1 VKRILILAVVLLSS
15 VAFALPVTAGSIDS
29 TIDGP
34 WLQFFFLGGAGTYAV
49 GCSYCGGQSAGQN
62 QVFLGPAPWTLDLAA
77 PAELKITD
85 ILFKGDSFRVYDYG
99 VLKLTTPPVDIKYHG
114 SDCGSDPEN
123 CYGVEGVS
131 YGMLRLDEGPHSLTI
146 QVADSP
152 YGQGAGHFRI
162 DRIIAT
168 PEPGSM
174 LLLALGMIGIGVL
187 RKRTERQ
194 PSSKDCMRRVSEEK
208 RREAFLLL
216 PIRH

>member
-1 VKRILILAVVLLSS
+1 LIFAVVFLST
-15 VAFALPVTAGSIDS
+15 VAFALPATAGSIDS

-34 WLQFFFLGGAGTYAV
+34 WLKFFFLGGAGTYAA

-62 QVFLGPAPWTLDLAA
+62 QIFLGPAPWTLNLAA

-85 ILFKGDSFRVYDYG
+85 ILLQGDSFRVYDDG
-99 VLKLTTPPVDIKYHG
+99 VLKLTTPHVDMKYPV
-114 SDCGSDPEN
+114 SDCGSNPEN
-123 CYGVEGVS
+123 CYGVEGFS
-131 YGMLRLDEGPHSLTI
+131 FGMLRLEEGPHSLTI

-162 DRIIAT
+162 DRIVAS

-187 RKRTERQ
+187 RR
-194 PSSKDCMRRVSEEK
+194 
-208 RREAFLLL
+208 AN
-216 PIRH
+216 